1 LETSDVPAG
10 VLNIITGNQDELSA
24 VLANHDDVDGV
35 WYFGTKDGS
44 KSIEHAAAENMKR
57 TWVNYGKY
65 RDWFDAQ
72 QGEGELFLRNCTQ
85 IKNIW
90 IPYGE

>member
-1 LETSDVPAG
+1 
-10 VLNIITGNQDELSA
+10 ELAA

-35 WYFGTKDGS
+35 WYTGS
-44 KSIEHAAAENMKR
+44 QAGCKAIEHAAAENMKR
-57 TWVNYGKY
+57 TWVNYGKF
-65 RDWFDAQ
+65 RDWTDPQ
-72 QGEGELFLRNCTQ
+72 QGQGEVFLRHATQ